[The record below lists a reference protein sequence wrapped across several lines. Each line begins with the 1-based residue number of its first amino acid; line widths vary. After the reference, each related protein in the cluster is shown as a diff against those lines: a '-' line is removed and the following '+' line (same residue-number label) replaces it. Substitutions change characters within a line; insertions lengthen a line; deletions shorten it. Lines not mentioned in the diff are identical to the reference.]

1 MVRIHTIDIS
11 PPLINASCA
20 WSSDLNQLQELYDS
34 PYTGAVTTRTATLDG
49 FQEDESHTVAF
60 TTHTTSTLN
69 SYGYSPHPLSTY
81 LSWIQQIF
89 TSRADVKSQLK
100 PFIVSITTSNPNTLR
115 ELMHSIQHLREKLKR
130 DTLIAPKNPQ
140 IAVEFNTSCPN
151 IQDASPPSYTPS
163 ALLPILA
170 VLADEF
176 SKDPTLTFGLKL
188 PPYVYREQFHA
199 ILETVE
205 TVGLQSCPIAFFTS
219 TNTLGNSLLYPEQV
233 AKDVS
238 DYALPTALG
247 GLGGELIHPLSLG
260 NVHTFRE
267 LLRSARYARLH
278 TIQLIGVGGVS
289 SKEAAQRMYNAGA
302 SVVGCAT
309 YFGKEGTRAFQM
321 LS

>member
-1 MVRIHTIDIS
+1 M
-11 PPLINASCA
+11 N
-20 WSSDLNQLQELYDS
+20 
-34 PYTGAVTTRTATLDG
+34 
-49 FQEDESHTVAF
+49 
-60 TTHTTSTLN
+60 
-69 SYGYSPHPLSTY
+69 
-81 LSWIQQIF
+81 
-89 TSRADVKSQLK
+89 SQLK
-100 PFIVSITTSNPNTLR
+100 PFIISITTSNPNTLR
-115 ELMHSIQHLREKLKR
+115 ELIHSIQHLRKKLKR
-130 DTLIAPKNPQ
+130 DASVAARNPQ

-176 SKDPTLTFGLKL
+176 SKDPTLTLGLKL

-199 ILETVE
+199 ILEAVE
-205 TVGLQSCPIAFFTS
+205 TVCLQSCPIAFFTS

-233 AKDVS
+233 GKDVAP
-238 DYALPTALG
+238 YALPTALG

-260 NVHTFRE
+260 NVHTFRD
-267 LLRSARYARLH
+267 LLSSARYARLH
-278 TIQLIGVGGVS
+278 TIKLIGVGGVS
-289 SKEAAQRMYNAGA
+289 SKEAAQRMYKAGA

>member
-140 IAVEFNTSCPN
+140 IA
-151 IQDASPPSYTPS
+151 
-163 ALLPILA
+163 
-170 VLADEF
+170 F
-176 SKDPTLTFGLKL
+176 SKDPTLTLGLKL

-205 TVGLQSCPIAFFTS
+205 TRFLPS

-233 AKDVS
+233 AKDVAH
-238 DYALPTALG
+238 YALPTALG

-278 TIQLIGVGGVS
+278 TIQLIG
-289 SKEAAQRMYNAGA
+289 EAAQRMYKAGA